1 MAALRAGL
9 GLEVPGMSVDRQ
21 CASGLS
27 AIVAAAALVRGGAG
41 ERYLAGGVES
51 ASTAPW
57 RAHRPRSAGEP
68 PRFYSRAP
76 FAPAEVGDPDMGPA
90 ADLVAAEAGV
100 SRRRQDEFAAR
111 SHERAVAAQD
121 AGRFDA
127 ELVDVSG
134 LRDERP
140 RRGFTPERLARFR
153 PAFTADGTATAANSC
168 GISDGAAAVLV
179 TSERERRRLG
189 VPGLRLVAERTCGVD
204 PNRLGLGAVPALR
217 HVLRDR
223 PTPELVEFTEAFA
236 GQVLAC
242 TDAAGIDERAVSPDG
257 GAIALGHPWGASGAV
272 LVVRLFSRMV
282 REDGPRTGWRPCPPV
297 AGWAWRRCGSAW
309 SDRVRG
315 RRARLR
321 RARGAGRR
329 GPPAAGEAGRVRG
342 GERVRQVHPRPHDQ
356 RAGVAD
362 ARAGAG
368 GRVGSGAGGRAVRRR
383 VGFVFTNPDSQ
394 IVMPTAGEDVAFSL
408 RRHGVPKAERER
420 RAAEVLAR
428 HGLDGYA
435 EHPAHQLSGGQKQLL
450 ALCSM
455 LVLEPD
461 VLVCDEPTTLL
472 DLRNKRHFVE
482 LLQQLPQQVVLVTHD
497 LHLLD
502 GFDRVVVIDEGR
514 VAADDAPAAALAHY
528 RELAG

>member
-1 MAALRAGL
+1 MSDREPVVIAARRSPVGEVGGALKHWEVDRLAAPVLAAVLRDSGLDSVDDVLLGNVLGPGGNPARVAALRAGL

-76 FAPAEVGDPDMGPA
+76 FAPADLGDPDMGPA
-90 ADLVAAEAGV
+90 ADLVAAKAGV

-111 SHERAVAAQD
+111 SHARAVAAQD

-189 VPGLRLVAERTCGVD
+189 VPGLRLVAERTCGVA

-223 PTPELVEFTEAFA
+223 PAPELVEFTEAFA

-282 REDGPRTGWRPCPPV
+282 REDGPRTGV
-297 AGWAWRRCGSAW
+297 AALS
-309 SDRVRG
+309 S
-315 RRARLR
+315 
-321 RARGAGRR
+321 
-329 GPPAAGEAGRVRG
+329 G
-342 GERVRQVHPRPHDQ
+342 GGLGVATVWERV
-356 RAGVAD
+356 
-362 ARAGAG
+362 
-368 GRVGSGAGGRAVRRR
+368 
-383 VGFVFTNPDSQ
+383 
-394 IVMPTAGEDVAFSL
+394 E
-408 RRHGVPKAERER
+408 
-420 RAAEVLAR
+420 
-428 HGLDGYA
+428 
-435 EHPAHQLSGGQKQLL
+435 
-450 ALCSM
+450 
-455 LVLEPD
+455 
-461 VLVCDEPTTLL
+461 
-472 DLRNKRHFVE
+472 
-482 LLQQLPQQVVLVTHD
+482 
-497 LHLLD
+497 
-502 GFDRVVVIDEGR
+502 
-514 VAADDAPAAALAHY
+514 
-528 RELAG
+528 